1 MTSPPSPP
9 DPAAERI
16 AAIVGRALADAAD
29 GARDDSRGDGADDA
43 PPAPDD
49 GEEDRL
55 PSDSHDPD
63 IDIDVV
69 RSCAGLDHSD
79 TDNSLRLRKH
89 FGADLMVVARQGVAG
104 GDWAGWTGAFWDIGN
119 GAALSIMTCQK
130 LGARI
135 GLEAGFL
142 NLSES
147 EEAEVAKARPLRNT
161 PAKQRSAS
169 DNEIVARADALIKGL
184 AARRSARRKFGVH
197 AKNAGRID
205 ATLKMASP
213 HLRIEPDNLNA
224 APLRFACRSHTIDF
238 VQEPDPECPDP
249 DANRM
254 RWTCR
259 ATPGHD
265 RAHLITG
272 VVAADYDPA
281 AQAPQWMTFLN
292 DRLPDA
298 DKRRTVQVF
307 SGLGLT
313 GLLIQRL
320 MFHYGTG
327 ANGKSV
333 FLETLFSLYGPSMGV
348 ALPAESITGAGDRKA
363 GGPSPD
369 IVRLFGKRALR
380 VSELPAGARVDM
392 ELVKRLTG
400 GEGLAVRSLYEGYFE
415 FVPKAKAHWSG
426 NDKPGLDGGD
436 YATFRRLLLVHWD
449 TTVDEA
455 VRRDIHD
462 MVSDFMTEGAGILN
476 WLIAGVLDYL
486 NAGHKIFVAQAISD
500 DTEEYRSEND
510 PVGEFVKDCLEFE
523 EGARAEAEVLFAAYK
538 SYCAVTGR
546 NEPLSQLKFGRAL
559 KKRVP
564 KKGKINGRVFY
575 HGVRIGHVPQ
585 PATTGPQPDEVRNG
599 GF

>member
-1 MTSPPSPP
+1 MTSPSPPP
-9 DPAAERI
+9 DPAAARI
-16 AAIVGRALADAAD
+16 AAIVGQALADATD
-29 GARDDSRGDGADDA
+29 GAADDSRGDDA
-43 PPAPDD
+43 PPASDGDD
-49 GEEDRL
+49 DDRL

-63 IDIDVV
+63 INLDAV
-69 RSCAGLDHSD
+69 RQCAGLDHSD
-79 TDNSLRLRKH
+79 TDNGLRLRKH
-89 FGADLMVVARQGVAG
+89 FGRDLMVVARQGVAG
-104 GDWAGWTGAFWDIGN
+104 GEWAGWTGVFWDIGN

-142 NLSES
+142 DLSANEN
-147 EEAEVAKARPLRNT
+147 AEVAKARPLRDT
-161 PAKQRSAS
+161 PAKERSAS
-169 DNEIVARADALIKGL
+169 DNDIVDRADSLIKGL
-184 AARRSARRKFGVH
+184 AGRRSARRKFAVTS
-197 AKNAGRID
+197 KNVGRINAMRD
-205 ATLKMASP
+205 MASP
-213 HLRIEPDNLNA
+213 HLRVEPDNLNA
-224 APLRFACRSHTIDF
+224 RPLRFACRTHTIEF

-249 DANRM
+249 DSSRL
-254 RWTCR
+254 RWICR
-259 ATPGHD
+259 AAPGHD
-265 RAHLITG
+265 RTHLITG

-281 AQAPQWMTFLN
+281 AQAPKWMKFLTE
-292 DRLPDA
+292 RLPDA

-333 FLETLFSLYGPSMGV
+333 FLETLFSLYGPSVGV

-400 GEGLAVRSLYEGYFE
+400 GEGIAVRSLYEGFFE

-426 NDKPGLDGGD
+426 NDKPELDGGD

-449 TTVDEA
+449 TTVAEA
-455 VRRDIHD
+455 ERRDIHD
-462 MVSDFMTEGAGILN
+462 MVSDFMAEGAGILN

-486 NAGHKIFVAQAISD
+486 NADHKIFVAQAIND

-510 PVGEFVKDCLEFE
+510 PVGEFVKDCLEFQ

-538 SYCAVTGR
+538 NYCAVTGR
-546 NEPLSQLKFGRAL
+546 NEPLSQIKFGKAL

-564 KKGKINGRVFY
+564 KKGKVNGRVFY
-575 HGVRIGHVPQ
+575 HGVRIAHVPQ
-585 PATTGPQPDEVRNG
+585 PSTTGPQPDGERNG
-599 GF
+599 GY